1 MSTTISTC
9 TSNRI
14 AAGVTAAYLRDLSR
28 HERRRRATAAAQRSA
43 ATASPPP
50 ASATGGPRVRTDRR
64 LTPGPAGPS
73 TMTPSIDATARRS

>member
-1 MSTTISTC
+1 MSTTISTR

-50 ASATGGPRVRTDRR
+50 ASATGGP
-64 LTPGPAGPS
+64 
-73 TMTPSIDATARRS
+73 